1 MNVAAEVRVDT
12 AGTEALDDHR
22 LGEALA
28 RHRRW
33 FVLTGAGCST
43 RSGIPAYR
51 DENGAW
57 KHKAPIQFRDFV
69 GSEALRRRYWARS
82 FVGFERVYRAQ
93 PNAAHHAL
101 AQLERLGRA
110 KLLVTQ
116 NVDGLHQKAGSREVI
131 DLHGQ
136 LAQVECSSCR
146 LLLAREELQERL
158 LELNPWLA
166 RVRAVGATPDGDAE
180 LDATAYENLVVPA
193 CPSCSGV
200 LKPAVVF
207 FGENVPKTRVEA
219 AYGALAASDG
229 LLVVG
234 SSLMVFSGYRFAR
247 RAAELGKPVVV
258 VNHGLTR
265 ADSLAT
271 LKVHGDCGARLSAA
285 IEQLTALG

>member
-1 MNVAAEVRVDT
+1 MSVAPDLRTGDAPSEQRQ
-12 AGTEALDDHR
+12 
-22 LGEALA
+22 LGDALA
-28 RHRRW
+28 RYPRW

-57 KHKAPIQFRDFV
+57 KHKAPVQYRDFV

-82 FVGFERVYRAQ
+82 FVGFERVHHAL
-93 PNAAHHAL
+93 PNETHHAL
-101 AQLERLGRA
+101 ARFERLGRA
-110 KLLVTQ
+110 QLLVTQ
-116 NVDGLHQKAGSREVI
+116 NVDGLHQKAGSRQIV

-136 LAQVECSSCR
+136 LAYVECIGCR
-146 LLLAREELQERL
+146 ASFERAALQERL

-166 RVRAVGATPDGDAE
+166 RVRSSKATPDGDAE
-180 LDATAYENLVVPA
+180 LDSGAEDGLTVPS
-193 CPSCSGV
+193 CSSCSGV

-207 FGENVPKTRVEA
+207 FGENVPKPRIEA
-219 AYGALAASDG
+219 AYAALDQADA

-258 VNHGLTR
+258 INSGVTR
-265 ADSLAT
+265 ADAIASLK
-271 LKVHGDCGARLSAA
+271 LQSECGALLSAA
-285 IEQLTALG
+285 VERLAPAT